1 MSDRAVQFGA
11 FAALTGYYD
20 IIEKR
25 NEIIPR
31 RRELSEDMAE
41 ILSEKISHI
50 NRGSE
55 ISVCHLTEN
64 GYVSAAGI
72 VSDINF
78 EKRFMFIDDK
88 KILFDDIYEI
98 N

>member
-41 ILSEKISHI
+41 ILSEKI
-50 NRGSE
+50 
-55 ISVCHLTEN
+55 
-64 GYVSAAGI
+64 
-72 VSDINF
+72 
-78 EKRFMFIDDK
+78 
-88 KILFDDIYEI
+88 
-98 N
+98 

>member
-41 ILSEKISHI
+41 KISHI

-55 ISVCHLTEN
+55 ISVCHFTEN

-78 EKRFMFIDDK
+78 EKRFMIIDDK

>member
-1 MSDRAVQFGA
+1 MNDRAVQFGA

-20 IIEKR
+20 IIE
-25 NEIIPR
+25 
-31 RRELSEDMAE
+31 
-41 ILSEKISHI
+41 
-50 NRGSE
+50 RGSE
-55 ISVCHLTEN
+55 ISVCHFTEN

-78 EKRFMFIDDK
+78 EKRFMIIGDK

>member
-1 MSDRAVQFGA
+1 MNDRAVQFGA

-25 NEIIPR
+25 SEIIPR

-41 ILSEKISHI
+41 ILSETISHI
-50 NRGSE
+50 KRGSE
-55 ISVCHLTEN
+55 ISVCHFTEN
-64 GYVSAAGI
+64 GYVSTDGI

-78 EKRFMFIDDK
+78 EKRFLVIDDK